1 MEILGL
7 IVGICGL
14 GVLASRFGRDSR
26 ATLASEE
33 QRLASLGLTW
43 DGTPG
48 APSIRIASGRSSS
61 RMNGV
66 PTARANGVVRGHEV
80 GATRVVAH
88 PFRHRLAA
96 GLYRLADWLYPGV
109 SEPRRLP
116 QRSTSM

>member
-7 IVGICGL
+7 IVGLCGL
-14 GVLASRFGRDSR
+14 GVLAMRFGRDSR
-26 ATLASEE
+26 ATLHSDE
-33 QRLASLGLTW
+33 QRLAILGLAW
-43 DGTPG
+43 DGKPG
-48 APSIRIASGRSSS
+48 TDPRSSS
-61 RMNGV
+61 
-66 PTARANGVVRGHEV
+66 RANGVVRISEP
-80 GATRVVAH
+80 AATRTRVVGH